1 MTQFIK
7 RKPNVMKTKTHRLFV
22 LSLVSCFSVCGC
34 VVTPGGKSEI
44 PSPPDP
50 YDCVG
55 NGTGFCVSEN
65 GYFLTNYHVVK
76 DADQVRITIDASDQ
90 EIVAEVVKTN
100 PRIDLALL
108 KVDGTF
114 RPVRFASETDFRL
127 GEPIWVL
134 GFPNPDRQGTSIKVT
149 QGCVSSEKG
158 PQDEDRS
165 FQMDAAVQPGNSG
178 SPVINE
184 YGEVIGVAAGQ
195 LIEEEVLKESGR
207 TPQNVNYAIK
217 GSYITRF
224 LFWSP
229 CEGKFLRGS
238 CWLTRTKRNAIE
250 RVRKSTALVRVYKEQ
265 ELPVWLDDLRPAP
278 APLPALLPEP
288 AK

>member
-1 MTQFIK
+1 MA
-7 RKPNVMKTKTHRLFV
+7 PA
-22 LSLVSCFSVCGC
+22 SY
-34 VVTPGGKSEI
+34 
-44 PSPPDP
+44 DP

-55 NGTGFCVSEN
+55 NGTGFCVTEN

-76 DADQVRITIDASDQ
+76 DADQVRITIDSSDH

-100 PRIDLALL
+100 PRVDLALL
-108 KVDGTF
+108 KADGTF
-114 RPVRFASETDFRL
+114 KPVRFASETEFRL
-127 GEPIWVL
+127 GEAIWVL

-265 ELPVWLDDLRPAP
+265 ELPVVFDDYRHF
-278 APLPALLPEP
+278 PALPPPPSPELT
-288 AK
+288 K